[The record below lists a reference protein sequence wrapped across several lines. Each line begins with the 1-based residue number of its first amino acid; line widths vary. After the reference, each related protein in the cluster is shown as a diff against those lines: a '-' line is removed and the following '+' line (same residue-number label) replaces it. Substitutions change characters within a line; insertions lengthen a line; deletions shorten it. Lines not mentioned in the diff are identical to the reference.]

1 MKLPDV
7 NPRLGIMATLVT
19 GAILIISFRSIAI
32 AAPEQQ
38 VDRGR
43 INPEQFHE
51 RMQEHLQARLDRLAQ
66 RLEIKASQQAVW
78 EDFAKSIESLPDWNA
93 KKPGDDADAA
103 TIARYRANRA
113 SEMAGKLT
121 RIADA
126 TARLQAALS
135 EDQRKILNQTAQLML
150 HREHRFGRMHHD
162 ADHRGMDRGDPHP
175 AS

>member
-7 NPRLGIMATLVT
+7 NPKLGIMATLVT
-19 GAILIISFRSIAI
+19 GAILISSFNTIAM
-32 AAPEQQ
+32 ADPADHCNYKPLSAQQ
-38 VDRGR
+38 MQQH
-43 INPEQFHE
+43 IQE
-51 RMQEHLQARLDRLAQ
+51 RMKTRMDRLAQ

-78 EDFAKSIESLPDWNA
+78 DDFAKSIESLPDWNA

-121 RIADA
+121 KIADA
-126 TARLQAALS
+126 TARLQTALS

-162 ADHRGMDRGDPHP
+162 LDQRGMDRGDPHP